1 MGGEEDWRGMWEG
14 EEDWRSM
21 WEGRRTGGA
30 CGRGG
35 GLEGHVGGEED

>member
-14 EEDWRSM
+14 
-21 WEGRRTGGA
+21 RRTEGA

-35 GLEGHVGGEED
+35 GQEGHVGGEED